1 MLRSYH
7 LLHLPALIQNVL
19 KQVPAMQEGELA
31 IPMAEL

>member
-7 LLHLPALIQNVL
+7 LRNLPALIQNDL

-31 IPMAEL
+31 ISMVEL